1 MLGKPTDTGSALSLA
16 LGSRLAIKA
25 LIALQNQATPDV
37 TLKAALEAAVTPP
50 DAIGTGGPLFGH
62 LPAPSSFE
70 HYDQIQV
77 LDDVRPAIGD
87 DQLAE
92 KLHSVVIAGGNE

>member
-37 TLKAALEAAVTPP
+37 TLKAALEDAVTSL
-50 DAIGTGGPLFGH
+50 DAIRTGGPL
-62 LPAPSSFE
+62 LWSPNSSIE
-70 HYDQIQV
+70 
-77 LDDVRPAIGD
+77 L
-87 DQLAE
+87 
-92 KLHSVVIAGGNE
+92 